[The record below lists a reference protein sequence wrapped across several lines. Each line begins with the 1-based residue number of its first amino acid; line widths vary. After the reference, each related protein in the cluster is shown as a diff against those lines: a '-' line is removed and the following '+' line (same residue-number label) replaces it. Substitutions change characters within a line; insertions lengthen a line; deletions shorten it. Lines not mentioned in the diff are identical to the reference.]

1 MEGEHAPAGH
11 PAQGEGGLI
20 RGRASRGDTSPT
32 RDWQDREC
40 RTPTRCRQPRARRGR
55 LRGRSRGF
63 GALLLTGAALLASC
77 RPAGPPTTVPVRPLG
92 KEPTARVGIAVSVSE
107 VEISAPAAFEIVV
120 PGTGEAVRAGA
131 RERWVF
137 SANGAGQVE
146 GRGPGGR
153 RVGPVTSMLRIEV
166 PGGREPVLIGGKP
179 YRGGALVR
187 GAGPGVVTAINVIEL
202 EEYLLGVVPL
212 EIGVRPATELEAV
225 KAQAVA
231 ARTYA
236 VRHLGSRESLGFD
249 FYATIADQVYG
260 GMSSEDPSTTR
271 AVRETAGEIVTYQ
284 GAPILA
290 YYHSTCGGRT
300 AAIEEA
306 WPHRA
311 PVPYLKSV
319 SDEVR
324 GEKGSYY
331 CESSNRFR
339 WDISWTGPA
348 LRETLK
354 RTLTR
359 LGRPAARPI
368 QRVEAVNVEGW
379 TRSGRV
385 ESLTMLVDGQRYV
398 VRGDSTRWILEP
410 EAGRIL
416 NSSMFVLDTEAA
428 AGEVA
433 ELRARGGGWGHGVGM
448 CQVGAMGRARAGQS
462 YREILITYY
471 QGAEVARV
479 Y

>member
-1 MEGEHAPAGH
+1 MGWSW
-11 PAQGEGGLI
+11 
-20 RGRASRGDTSPT
+20 SR
-32 RDWQDREC
+32 
-40 RTPTRCRQPRARRGR
+40 R
-55 LRGRSRGF
+55 LGVPF
-63 GALLLTGAALLASC
+63 LAGAALLASC
-77 RPAGPPTTVPVRPLG
+77 RPAGPPATTPMPPLG
-92 KEPTARVGIAVSVSE
+92 KEPVARVGIAVGVRE
-107 VEISAPAAFEIVV
+107 VEVSAPAAFEIVV
-120 PGTGEAVRAGA
+120 PATGEVVRAGA
-131 RERWVF
+131 RESWVF
-137 SANGAGQVE
+137 TATAGDQVE

-153 RVGPVTSMLRIEV
+153 RIGPVPSLLRVSV
-166 PGGREPVLIGGKP
+166 PAGNASVVIGGKP
-179 YRGGALVR
+179 YRGGALIR
-187 GAGPGVVTAINVIEL
+187 PAGQGLVTAINLVEL

-212 EIGVRPATELEAV
+212 EIGVRPAAELEAV

-249 FYATIADQVYG
+249 FYATVADQVYG
-260 GMSSEDPSTTR
+260 GLASEDPTTSR

-311 PVPYLKSV
+311 PLAYLKSV

-324 GEKGSYY
+324 GEKGHYY
-331 CESSNRFR
+331 CESSSRFR
-339 WDISWTGPA
+339 WDVSWAGPE
-348 LRETLK
+348 LRKTLR

-359 LGRPAARPI
+359 AGRPATQPV
-368 QRVEAVNVEGW
+368 QRVAAVTVQGW

-385 ESLTMLVDGQRYV
+385 KELVLLVDGERYEV
-398 VRGDSTRWILEP
+398 AGDSTRWILEP

-416 NSSMFVLDTEAA
+416 NSSLFVLDAEER

-462 YREILITYY
+462 YRQILTTYY
-471 QGAEVARV
+471 EHTEVARV